1 MTERASVISQY
12 RQGAG
17 AILAAF
23 ADVPEAA
30 VEWKPNPDEWSV
42 AEILWHCAECEA
54 VFHTRIR
61 TIWIGPDRTVVA
73 FDQDDWA
80 GTPGYTGLPVQSAID
95 VIRSMRE
102 MTSALLANLPHDAWD
117 IEGTHTENGR
127 VTLQGS
133 IAHAAGHLDI
143 HARQI
148 RDNVCLWQ
156 AEMGQHAIEQVS

>member
-1 MTERASVISQY
+1 MTERETILAQY
-12 RQGAG
+12 QQGAG
-17 AILAAF
+17 TIMSALANLPEDAIA
-23 ADVPEAA
+23 
-30 VEWKPNPDEWSV
+30 WKPDLAEWSV

-61 TIWIGPDRTVVA
+61 TIWIGPNRTVVA

-80 GTPGYTGLPVQSAID
+80 GTPGYVGLPVQAAID

-102 MTSALLANLPHDAWD
+102 MTTALIASLSHDAWD

-127 VTLQGS
+127 VTLQGA

-143 HARQI
+143 HAQQI
-148 RDNVCLWQ
+148 RDNVRMWHAQ
-156 AEMGQHAIEQVS
+156 ARKNANEKVS